1 MSQPDSGQPMN
12 TSGTWPYG
20 PPGQAPGYAD
30 PDAGMPGSG
39 TRPHE
44 EWHHDGV
51 LPGDSAD
58 GQGVLQDL
66 EPPPEWPDADTYV
79 PRPNDRPSL
88 GVPHRFAPHRPAVH
102 RRDQWPPRSITIA
115 ALLLAAVA
123 AVAVLMLPYIGTI
136 RLPPTDNPGTK
147 ATGWLC
153 VTAGNG
159 GSRSSSSSPQ
169 RPTIAKAEAE
179 SLLSR
184 YRMVNNEANEQQPDS
199 LLAAIEVGSSYVPF
213 ALARAVCCIPRQSVH
228 SPYPHWSVVAV
239 THASLASPDRNT
251 AGLSIA
257 PRQIAPMTATAN
269 KMEACR

>member
-1 MSQPDSGQPMN
+1 MSQPDSGQPIN
-12 TSGTWPYG
+12 ASGTWPYG
-20 PPGQAPGYAD
+20 PPGQAPGDAD

-39 TRPHE
+39 TRPYE

-79 PRPNDRPSL
+79 PRPNGRPSL
-88 GVPHRFAPHRPAVH
+88 GVPHQFAPHRPAAH
-102 RRDQWPPRSITIA
+102 RQDQWLPRSITIA
-115 ALLLAAVA
+115 AFLLAAVA
-123 AVAVLMLPYIGTI
+123 AVAVLMLPCIGTI
-136 RLPPTDNPGTK
+136 RLPPTDNPGTT

-153 VTAGNG
+153 VTVGNG
-159 GSRSSSSSPQ
+159 GSRSSSPQ
-169 RPTIAKAEAE
+169 QE
-179 SLLSR
+179 
-184 YRMVNNEANEQQPDS
+184 PDF
-199 LLAAIEVGSSYVPF
+199 LLAVIEVDSDYVPF
-213 ALARAVCCIPRQSVH
+213 ALARAVCYIPRHPVH

-257 PRQIAPMTATAN
+257 PGQIAPMTATAN